1 MAAKKKN
8 KSRKPWWLRPKSWP
22 WLVASGGAALLIA
35 AALWYTAG
43 QGGEEGSA
51 KVFLEPAPPFSLPT
65 TSGQQFVSRDHI
77 GQHALL
83 LFFNEGIGCGACWDQ
98 IVDLEAEWERFEVLG
113 VQMVSIMVDPLDE
126 LQLEAKDR
134 GIKGIIASDTD
145 KSVSTSYDAMEASM
159 HPGIKPGHTFVLVN
173 KSGKILWRWD
183 WPGHGK
189 PMYLDVD
196 KLYKEV
202 SAWLKRAG

>member
-1 MAAKKKN
+1 MATKKKN
-8 KSRKPWWLRPKSWP
+8 RDRKPWWLKPKNRL
-22 WLVASGGAALLIA
+22 WLLASGGAVLLA
-35 AALWYTAG
+35 AAAIWYAGG
-43 QGGEEGSA
+43 QGGQESSA

-65 TSGQQFVSRDHI
+65 ISGEQFVSRDHI

-98 IVDLEAEWERFEVLG
+98 IVDLEADWERFDVLG
-113 VQMVSIMVDPLDE
+113 IQMVSVMVDPLDQ
-126 LQLEAKDR
+126 LQLEAEDR
-134 GIKGIIASDTD
+134 GIRGVVASDVD
-145 KSVSTSYDAMEASM
+145 KSVSNTYGAMDASM
-159 HPGIKPGHTFVLVN
+159 HPGVKPGHTFVLVN
-173 KSGKILWRWD
+173 KSGKIVWRWD

-189 PMYLDVD
+189 PMYLEVD